1 MDWFDQYLD
10 GMGEYKVTVSPA
22 DTHQW
27 GPAKPSRQQ
36 QILMQDAMA
45 FDVQQM
51 RIIQEARQ
59 QLERHGSTMAP
70 DPGSPTVQYVPP
82 SGEWNAGASY
92 NVGDIVAYDG
102 ANYECTAT
110 AGAGYGPFGGFLDG
124 TENGTVYW
132 SAYPIV
138 NSFAYASY
146 PPGGQ
151 VDTVAGNIPSNWV
164 ANNID
169 IIQIIMGNSVD
180 TIGSYA
186 FENCSGLTNV
196 TIPDSVTVIEEGAF
210 YNCSLLNNVTIPDG
224 VTVIGS
230 FAFYYCS
237 SLTNVTIPDGVTAIA
252 DETFNGCGGLT
263 NVIIPDGVT
272 SIGSRAFSN
281 CTLLNNVI
289 IPDSVTSIGSF
300 AFYNCS
306 LLNNVTIPD
315 SVTVIGNY
323 AFNYCSSLA
332 SLSCFAA
339 QTAFDSSQ
347 DAFLETGSPLIIHVP
362 TVGAV
367 SDTWTAGP
375 QSFQGNDNVIVIKDL

>member
-36 QILMQDAMA
+36 QSLMQDAMA

-51 RIIQEARQ
+51 RIIQEARLE
-59 QLERHGSTMAP
+59 LERHGTTIAP

-138 NSFAYASY
+138 NSFAYTAY

-164 ANNID
+164 ANNVD

-180 TIGSYA
+180 TIGSFA
-186 FENCSGLTNV
+186 FDACSSLTNV
-196 TIPDSVTVIEEGAF
+196 IIPDSVTVIEEGAF
-210 YNCSLLNNVTIPDG
+210 RGCGSLQAVTIPDS
-224 VTVIGS
+224 VDTIGS
-230 FAFYYCS
+230 FAFSSCS
-237 SLTNVTIPDGVTAIA
+237 
-252 DETFNGCGGLT
+252 
-263 NVIIPDGVT
+263 
-272 SIGSRAFSN
+272 
-281 CTLLNNVI
+281 LLNNVI
-289 IPDSVTSIGSF
+289 IPDSVTFIEDDTFSSCSSLTNVTIPDSVNTIGSY

-315 SVTVIGNY
+315 SVTIIGNN
-323 AFNYCSSLA
+323 AFSNCTNLA

-339 QTAFDSSQ
+339 QTAFDGYQ
-347 DAFLETGSPLIIHVP
+347 DVFFQTGSPLIIHVP